1 MILNLLFAGIF
12 SLSSLLGC
20 TEQAVLDIT
29 YFRYTDNF
37 HVKFG
42 RISNLS
48 TRKGKAV
55 FLEDILNEAKERM
68 IKTIQNKESM
78 YGLKLESLKCFID

>member
-1 MILNLLFAGIF
+1 M
-12 SLSSLLGC
+12 LGYHLW
-20 TEQAVLDIT
+20 VLT
-29 YFRYTDNF
+29 HKFLVFHNFRYTDNF

-68 IKTIQNKESM
+68 IKTIQSKQSK
-78 YGLKLESLKCFID
+78 YLY